1 MHSLSSVTPNKAI
14 TVSLLA
20 ALLAAVVA
28 AFFAFGTKPA
38 KAQAE
43 DVSIK
48 VEPTTVDL
56 GDVASGH
63 TEETTIKIKNN
74 GNVDATIGAID
85 LEILQGDLDPDDIEL
100 VGPNGVLNGVL
111 DLVTGLLELDT
122 PIELDPNETI
132 ELVLKTTPDGEGTL
146 KLVIDFLNEA
156 LGDVLG
162 TVTVTGTAR
171 DCTIPGTTGNDT
183 LTDTPDD
190 DIICGFEGNDT
201 ITAPNG
207 GDDVVLGGPDNDTI
221 NIKDGVRKNDLANGG
236 TGKDSCKKDRKDKK
250 VKCGTTKKPK

>member
-1 MHSLSSVTPNKAI
+1 MVRVGRFYSA
-14 TVSLLA
+14 
-20 ALLAAVVA
+20 
-28 AFFAFGTKPA
+28 
-38 KAQAE
+38 
-43 DVSIK
+43 
-48 VEPTTVDL
+48 
-56 GDVASGH
+56 
-63 TEETTIKIKNN
+63 TIKIKNN

-85 LEILQGDLDPDDIEL
+85 LNILQGDVDPDDIEL

-146 KLVIDFLNEA
+146 KLVVDFLNEA

-183 LTDTPDD
+183 LTDTLED

-207 GDDVVLGGPDNDTI
+207 GEDVVLGGPDNDTI